1 MLIEDNRADALLV
14 REMLETTGL
23 PYELT
28 MVKDGEKAIEFFE
41 RGSSVDFVILDLNLP
56 RVHGHAV
63 MRFLKDKGIT
73 DKTDVVV
80 MTGSTSPSDLER
92 VRENGAVSY
101 ITKPMSLNEIER
113 TSTKLK
119 LILSKNN

>member
-1 MLIEDNRADALLV
+1 VEDNRADALLV

-41 RGSSVDFVILDLNLP
+41 RGSSVDLVILDLNLP

-73 DKTDVVV
+73 KSTDVVV

-92 VRENGAVSY
+92 VRESGALCY
-101 ITKPMSLNEIER
+101 ITKPMSLSEIER
-113 TSTKLK
+113 TSSRLK
-119 LILSKNN
+119 LILSKNT